1 MAMDKRNTRGW
12 QKIYKGMTKEVQ
24 GDGKRNTR
32 GWTKEIKGD
41 GHKSGW
47 GWTREIQGA

>member
-1 MAMDKRNTRGW
+1 MA
-12 QKIYKGMTKEVQ
+12 KEIQ

-47 GWTREIQGA
+47 GWTREIQGAKPNTRKFSLSEAG

>member
-1 MAMDKRNTRGW
+1 MA
-12 QKIYKGMTKEVQ
+12 KEIQ

-41 GHKSGW
+41 GHKKWMGMKYEELS
-47 GWTREIQGA
+47 

>member
-1 MAMDKRNTRGW
+1 MDKRNTRGW

-32 GWTKEIKGD
+32 GWTKEIQGAGKRY
-41 GHKSGW
+41 KR
-47 GWTREIQGA
+47 GWT